1 MQISRDHYP
10 KQLIIDIHSYCNA
23 TCKICPYPALKKII
37 PMGIMDEDLFKKIV
51 QNFLNLSKKN
61 NFKGSI
67 LFCNMGELFV
77 YPELAIDRLK
87 YVLQYDFD
95 LSIQTNGALLTPKMT
110 DSLND
115 IGYKGP
121 VTISFHGI
129 SPDVYKRV
137 MGLNISKTLKN
148 IDYLIQN
155 YPKEKIGIQ
164 SIPCRWPRGEAKHIR
179 TFFNQKGIGVRM
191 PLPNNR
197 AGLLPEISV
206 YNKESLIGC
215 NPNRPLGEMV
225 VCFDGDVVLCC
236 NDMAREEIVGNL
248 KNSSI
253 EEVWNG
259 DAMIS
264 KVNQIYCGQP
274 SNDNFICKKCE
285 FGVTSASLLT
295 RLLRNTSYEIRKFIL
310 THVW

>member
-1 MQISRDHYP
+1 MQVSRDPYP

-23 TCKICPYPALKKII
+23 TCKICPYPALKKIN
-37 PMGIMDEDLFKKIV
+37 PMGVMDEDLFKKIV

-87 YVLQYDFD
+87 YVLQFDFD
-95 LSIQTNGALLTPKMT
+95 LSIQTNGALLTPKII

-115 IGYKGP
+115 IGFSGP
-121 VTISFHGI
+121 ITISFHGI
-129 SPDVYKRV
+129 SSDVYKRI

-148 IDYLIQN
+148 FDYLIQN

-164 SIPCRWPRGEAKHIR
+164 SIPCRWPRGEAKRIR

-197 AGLLPEISV
+197 AGLLPEICV
-206 YNKESLIGC
+206 YKKESLIGC

-248 KNSSI
+248 KNNSI
-253 EEVWNG
+253 EEVWNSE
-259 DAMIS
+259 AMIS

-274 SNDNFICKKCE
+274 SSDNFICKKCE

-295 RLLRNTSYEIRKFIL
+295 RLFRNTSYEIRKFIL